1 MLQSIDL
8 RDYMIHKPVTVTPDA
23 NLMEAME
30 LILAH
35 KISGLCVIDDS
46 KNLVGILSEV
56 DCLRGVLSATYNKD
70 AIGSVGEYMT
80 SDDLDVVG
88 LGWDIVDIATRMLD
102 RNKRRMPV
110 VENGKLIG
118 QVTIRQI
125 LQAVS
130 SFSGK
135 ADHGVRKFSLIR

>member
-8 RDYMIHKPVTVTPDA
+8 RDYMIHKPVTVTA
-23 NLMEAME
+23 ETNLMAAMK
-30 LILAH
+30 LILDH
-35 KISGLCVIDDS
+35 KISGLCVVDAD

-80 SDDLDVVG
+80 CDDLDVVG

-130 SFSGK
+130 RFSAK
-135 ADHGVRKFSLIR
+135 DDHSVRKFSLMR